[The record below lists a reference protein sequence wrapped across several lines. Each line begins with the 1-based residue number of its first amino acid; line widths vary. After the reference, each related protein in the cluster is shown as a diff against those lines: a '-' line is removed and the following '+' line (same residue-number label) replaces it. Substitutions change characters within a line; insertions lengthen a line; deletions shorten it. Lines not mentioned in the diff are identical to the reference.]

1 MNKAKKEDI
10 NNCVNELI
18 NSSKHKIFHS
28 SMAFSFLVEI
38 LEKSTDKVF
47 FKQIWPLV
55 EPHLIQMRSKQTVDS
70 FYFIMKIQEKF
81 PTKFN
86 EKNLK
91 QILGTSEVF
100 CPGSFSQIYQVLWQI
115 KSKSGANH
123 PIYDILCKN
132 IAESKYLEKFWL
144 NEVDKD
150 LAENPNKIKEII
162 TLKVL
167 TGILLSTTNLK
178 IASVLITQNF
188 VRMVVNR
195 FKTLKK
201 NESDDLN
208 DFYKDFFTT
217 LADFIGK
224 IEDNQE
230 KVKLIRKLI
239 IHPGSILFDRITFS
253 NVLSKLVENLNES
266 GVNHLI
272 EIYKKIV
279 TSQIAKDSKDAKT
292 NWTISE
298 RIHALKMISKLIG
311 QKSVRDNIEWRTEQL
326 KFLLNLSVFYSTDG
340 KTLIKN
346 KENDVLSKEI
356 VNHVKNTFYRSLEWK
371 FPKLQDEKNV
381 LLVLATHC
389 NEILSQTSRNKF
401 LRNLM
406 KDETVQTW
414 NNMFK
419 EVSSHKNKENK
430 LNNLFHILLLHM
442 GIQLF
447 NDPIVAQ
454 SAIEELDSCMKRVS
468 KKRTAEKGEPEWIEV
483 VIDLFLH
490 LLSQNSSLLRSLI
503 TRMFAQLCPNLNLTS
518 IHEILSVLDLKDG
531 NNPLT
536 NTDEDEEEQSSEEK
550 DNSDDDSVKGSDD
563 DSEEG
568 SDDDS
573 KEGSDDDSDDESEED
588 DEDNEE
594 GTASDKLRNAL
605 TNALGS
611 AGIDSDQES
620 LDLDD
625 MDDEQA
631 KNLDE
636 ALANAFKQFT
646 ENHKKNKKTKK
657 DRVDETTLL
666 HFRIRV
672 LDLVEVYLKNS
683 PKMSFTLEIIV
694 SLFGMLEH
702 CVKDK
707 NSAQLLVKVQNV
719 LNKLTSIRNFDD
731 VSDVTE
737 TNLIETLRQLILEK
751 ISTSAQRERNVNLSK
766 IGVFIISCSQNI
778 KKSSKI
784 IEFYKEYLKE
794 FIELR
799 NPVLPLSFFTNIFN
813 YSWSGLWDLVQF
825 TMKNGLKTETRS
837 FRRTQLVGLI
847 TLIYKNHRF
856 LNTDLDATKLKMKNL
871 EKELKTYLA
880 TQSNCNN
887 LSTKEFTEIANLLIE
902 IQRYHTKNPS
912 SQSILNWK
920 EVGEYV
926 QKMRGKIFLESAQN
940 VCYKNLC
947 TLLKIESVKNSE
959 DLVKNVKSNDNEE
972 EESNEQENVVE
983 KQLKRKNG
991 TVDHKKEKR
1000 LKKESRLKASS
1011 EGLIN
1016 GGFTFANNGNDEIID
1031 KADEHMDMGS
1041 DSDSGSESE
1050 SSSDDE

>member
-1 MNKAKKEDI
+1 
-10 NNCVNELI
+10 
-18 NSSKHKIFHS
+18 
-28 SMAFSFLVEI
+28 MAFSFLVEI
-38 LEKSTDKVF
+38 LDKSTEKVF

-70 FYFIMKIQEKF
+70 FYFIMKVQEKF
-81 PTKFN
+81 PTK
-86 EKNLK
+86 LK
-91 QILGTSEVF
+91 TEQILGTSEIF
-100 CPGSFSQIYQVLWQI
+100 CPQNFSQIYQVLWQI

-123 PIYDILCKN
+123 PIYDILSKN
-132 IAESKYLEKFWL
+132 ISDSKYLEKFWL

-150 LAENPNKIKEII
+150 VTKNPNKIKEII

-178 IASVLITQNF
+178 TATNLITKNF
-188 VRMVVNR
+188 VALVLAR

-201 NESDDLN
+201 NETDDLN
-208 DFYKDFFTT
+208 DFYKDFFSTF
-217 LADFIGK
+217 ADFIGK

-230 KVKLIRKLI
+230 KIKLIEKLI
-239 IHPGSILFDRITFS
+239 IHPGSILFDRVTFS
-253 NVLSKLVENLNES
+253 NTLSKLVENLNAS
-266 GVNHLI
+266 GVNYLI
-272 EIYKKIV
+272 KIYKEIV
-279 TSQIAKDSKDAKT
+279 ISKTVKDST
-292 NWTISE
+292 NKKNTWTIAE
-298 RIHALKMISKLIG
+298 RIHALQMISKLIG
-311 QKSVRDNIEWRTEQL
+311 HKSVKDNIEWRTEQL
-326 KFLLNLSVFYSTDG
+326 KFLLNLSVFNTTDG
-340 KTLIKN
+340 QNLIPN
-346 KENDVLSKEI
+346 KEKDILSKEI

-381 LLVLATHC
+381 LIILATHC
-389 NEILSQTSRNKF
+389 NEILSKTTRTKF
-401 LRNLM
+401 LRNSM
-406 KDETVQTW
+406 KDETIQTW

-419 EVSSHKNKENK
+419 EVSNKKNKENK

-447 NDPIVAQ
+447 NDPTVAQ

-490 LLSQNSSLLRSLI
+490 LLSQNSSLLRKLI
-503 TRMFAQLCPNLNLTS
+503 TRVFTQLCPNLNLTS

-536 NTDEDEEEQSSEEK
+536 TNDENDEESADEEEKSSEEEEK
-550 DNSDDDSVKGSDD
+550 SDEDGDEKSEDSSSSESE
-563 DSEEG
+563 DSSSSET
-568 SDDDS
+568 
-573 KEGSDDDSDDESEED
+573 DDEEE
-588 DEDNEE
+588 EE
-594 GTASDKLRNAL
+594 ATVSDKLRSAL
-605 TNALGS
+605 TTALGS
-611 AGIDSDQES
+611 AAGIDSDQES

-631 KNLDE
+631 NKLDE
-636 ALANAFKQFT
+636 ALSIAFEQFT
-646 ENHKKNKKTKK
+646 ENRKKNKVTKK
-657 DRVDETTLL
+657 DRVDQTTLL

-672 LDLVEVYLKNS
+672 LDLVEIYLKNS

-707 NSAQLLVKVQNV
+707 NSAQLLIKVQNV
-719 LNKLTSIRNFDD
+719 LNKLTSIRHFDD
-731 VSDVTE
+731 FSDVTE

-751 ISTSAQRERNVNLSK
+751 ISTAAQRERNLNLSK

-794 FIELR
+794 YIELR
-799 NPVLPLSFFTNIFN
+799 NPVLTLSFFTNIFN

-825 TMKNGLKTETRS
+825 TLKNGLKSETRS

-856 LNTDLDATKLKMKNL
+856 LNLNLDETKLKMKNI
-871 EKELKTYLA
+871 EKDFNNYLA
-880 TQSNCNN
+880 IQSNSNN
-887 LSTKEFTEIANLLIE
+887 LSTREFTEITNLLIE
-902 IQRYHTKNPS
+902 IHRYHMKNPS
-912 SQSILNWK
+912 TKSILNWK
-920 EVGEYV
+920 EIGVNV
-926 QKMRGKIFLESAQN
+926 QKLRAKIFLESNQN
-940 VCYKNLC
+940 VYKNLC
-947 TLLKIESVKNSE
+947 NLLKIEAVKNAE
-959 DLVKNVKSNDNEE
+959 DLVKKTKSDENDE
-972 EESNEQENVVE
+972 EESNEQEKVAE

-991 TVDHKKEKR
+991 AVDHKKEKR
-1000 LKKESRLKASS
+1000 LKKESRLKTSS

-1031 KADEHMDMGS
+1031 KADADEHMDVDS
-1041 DSDSGSESE
+1041 DSDSEIASDSDEASEPEADSDE
-1050 SSSDDE
+1050 ASDSDDE